1 MTVVTAGAFTA
12 TDDRVVT
19 NEHIRAKTPEFR
31 RMNVAL
37 VLAAFCT
44 FALIYCV
51 QPLLPIFADAF
62 HLTPA
67 GSSLALSTTSATLGL
82 GMLVAG
88 VLAEALGRK
97 KVMLT
102 SLLCA
107 AALTI
112 GASFAPNWTTL
123 LVLRTL
129 AGLALSGVPAV
140 AMAYVSEEVDPRS
153 GGLAMGLYVGGTAFG
168 GMVGRIL
175 SGVVADHSSWRIAI
189 GLIGVLALIA
199 ATLFAILLPPS
210 RHFVARSVHPREVL
224 ARMRDHFTDEGLP
237 WLFLCGFLVMG
248 SFVSVY
254 NYIGFRLI
262 AAPYRL
268 SHTAVS
274 SIFVIYI
281 IGMYSSAW
289 AGQLAARRGSR
300 NVLWMMM
307 IVMLAG
313 VALTLFHPLPLIILG
328 IATLTFAFFGAHT
341 ILSAWIGRRA
351 LEAKALASSLY
362 LLFYYAGSSFMGTYT
377 GKLQSSIGW
386 NGVAAAVAAALTIAL
401 TISVALRHLEPRMP
415 PEMFRPEPA

>member
-1 MTVVTAGAFTA
+1 
-12 TDDRVVT
+12 
-19 NEHIRAKTPEFR
+19 
-31 RMNVAL
+31 MNVAL

-62 HLTPA
+62 QLTPA
-67 GSSLALSTTSATLGL
+67 ASSLALSTTTATLGL

-88 VLAEALGRK
+88 VVSEALGRK
-97 KVMLT
+97 RVMLT
-102 SLLCA
+102 SLLVASLLTVA
-107 AALTI
+107 AA
-112 GASFAPNWTTL
+112 FAPNWQTL

-175 SGVVADHSSWRIAI
+175 SGVVADHSSWRIAV
-189 GLIGVLALIA
+189 GLIGLLAVTA
-199 ATLFAILLPPS
+199 ASLFAFLLPPA
-210 RHFVARSVHPREVL
+210 RHFVARSVHPRQVL
-224 ARMRDHFTDEGLP
+224 GRMKAHLTDRGLP

-254 NYIGFRLI
+254 NYIGFRLL
-262 AAPYRL
+262 ASPYRL
-268 SHTAVS
+268 SHSAVS

-300 NVLWMMM
+300 NVLWLMM

-313 VALTLFHPLPLIILG
+313 VAMTIARPLSLIVLG
-328 IATLTFAFFGAHT
+328 VATLTFGFFGAHT

-362 LLFYYAGSSFMGTYT
+362 LLFYYAGSSVMGTLT
-377 GKLQSSIGW
+377 GNLQSGIGW
-386 NGVAAAVAAALTIAL
+386 NGVASAVAVALALGLTIA
-401 TISVALRHLEPRMP
+401 VALRHLQPLLP
-415 PEMFRPEPA
+415 PETFRPEPA

>member
-1 MTVVTAGAFTA
+1 
-12 TDDRVVT
+12 
-19 NEHIRAKTPEFR
+19 
-31 RMNVAL
+31 MNVAL

-51 QPLLPIFADAF
+51 QPLLPMFAEVF

-67 GSSLALSTTSATLGL
+67 ASSLALSTTSATLGL

-88 VLAEALGRK
+88 VVSEALGRK
-97 KVMLT
+97 RVMLT
-102 SLLCA
+102 SLFAASTLTIA
-107 AALTI
+107 AA
-112 GASFAPNWTTL
+112 FATNWHAL

-140 AMAYVSEEVDPRS
+140 AMAYVSEEVDLRS

-175 SGVVADHSSWRIAI
+175 SGVVADHSSWRVAV
-189 GLIGVLALIA
+189 GLIGVLALVA
-199 ATLFAILLPPS
+199 ASLFAVLLPPS
-210 RHFVARSVHPREVL
+210 RHFVPKSVHPRPVL
-224 ARMRDHFTDEGLP
+224 ARMKGHLTEAGLP
-237 WLFLCGFLVMG
+237 WLFVCGFLVMG

-254 NYIGFRLI
+254 NYIGFRLL

-289 AGQLAARRGSR
+289 SGQLAARRGSR
-300 NVLWMMM
+300 NVLWVMM
-307 IVMLAG
+307 IVMLSG
-313 VALTLFHPLPLIILG
+313 VAMTIARPLWLIVLG
-328 IATLTFAFFGAHT
+328 VATLTFGFFGAHT

-351 LEAKALASSLY
+351 LDAKALASSLY
-362 LLFYYAGSSFMGTYT
+362 LLFYYSGSSVMGTFT
-377 GKLQSSIGW
+377 GKLQSGIGW
-386 NGVAAAVAAALTIAL
+386 NGVAAAVAVALSLALTIAV
-401 TISVALRHLEPRMP
+401 SLRHLEPLLP
-415 PEMFRPEPA
+415 PETFRPEPA